1 MNRNTVVLA
10 LVAVCVAAALAAVGI
25 QAVTP
30 REEKDGARTGGKGAE
45 TAKPDT
51 PHAETPACTASGKA
65 MEKPEGGQDAQGKV
79 KPAPKHCPAC
89 AMGLTAEWVFNRLD
103 VNEDKKVSAA
113 EFRQSPGMDDEAK
126 AKEAVGRID
135 TTNDGIL
142 SWQEFEAAYKLR
154 HANCIKP
161 KKGTPPNLRPDGRGD
176 ANRFVQVFIMRSD
189 TNDDGVIDKSEFR
202 GPDAGFD
209 RMDKNHNGKLDPEEI
224 KELHAKRLSDP
235 KSMRERLKDGS
246 ARRPPPWVRPQGMG
260 SPKGGE
266 EAEKK

>member
-1 MNRNTVVLA
+1 MNRNTVAVA
-10 LVAVCVAAALAAVGI
+10 LVAVCAAAALVVVGI
-25 QAVTP
+25 HAVTA
-30 REEKDGARTGGKGAE
+30 REEKDDACTGGKGAE
-45 TAKPDT
+45 TAKADT
-51 PHAETPACTASGKA
+51 PRAVKPACAASQEGS
-65 MEKPEGGQDAQGKV
+65 EKPEGGENTQGKV
-79 KPAPKHCPAC
+79 KPALKRCPAC
-89 AMGLTAEWVFNRLD
+89 AMGLTAEWVFKRLD

-135 TTNDGIL
+135 TDKDGIL

-154 HANCIKP
+154 HAKCIKP

-202 GPDAGFD
+202 GSDCGFD
-209 RMDKNHNGKLDPEEI
+209 RMDKNQNGKLEPEEI

-246 ARRPPPWVRPQGMG
+246 ARRPPPWARPKGMG
-260 SPKGGE
+260 GPKSGE
-266 EAEKK
+266 QAEKK